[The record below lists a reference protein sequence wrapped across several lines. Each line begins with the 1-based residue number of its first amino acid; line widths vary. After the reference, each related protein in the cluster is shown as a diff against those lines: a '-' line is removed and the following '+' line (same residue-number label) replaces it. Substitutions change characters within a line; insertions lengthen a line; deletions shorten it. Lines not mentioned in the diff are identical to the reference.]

1 MIRPFTRIHRKNAIC
16 FTVYSAYHEKVY
28 IINMRYGSSF
38 ARERISSINRL
49 LAMGRPD
56 LSL

>member
-1 MIRPFTRIHRKNAIC
+1 MIRPFTRIHRKNAVC
-16 FTVYSAYHEKVY
+16 VTVYSACHEKVY
-28 IINMRYGSSF
+28 IINMRYGSSG

-49 LAMGRPD
+49 LAMGRLA